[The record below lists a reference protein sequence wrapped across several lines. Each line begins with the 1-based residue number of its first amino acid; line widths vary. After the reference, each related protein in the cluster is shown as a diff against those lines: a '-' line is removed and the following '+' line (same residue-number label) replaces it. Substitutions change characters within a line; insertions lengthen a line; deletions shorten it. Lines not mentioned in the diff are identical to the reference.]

1 MDDTKYWNELTG
13 TQGVSELLDLDI
25 DRTDLVGSPAIGR
38 KFLLLKSNDGEHQN
52 TEVKKEEY
60 MDKLIEVLKGLIAHA
75 DNSDFADQAVD
86 VLDRL
91 QKSENEED
99 VNGLLNDLEAAFGE
113 SDTITKEQ
121 FGEWATKAEALI
133 VKDED
138 EDEEEEEVIEP
149 DPVEKSEDE
158 ESDEEEAEEEEED
171 VMDNEIEKSLSEK
184 IEKQA
189 AELKL
194 AKADLRK
201 QQVEIESLR
210 VEKQRK
216 ELVEKASNDLSHLGK
231 ASDEIGDLLMS
242 LRLAGVPDKIFD
254 GVYGLLKSNS
264 EMIKQ
269 SGFFNEF
276 GTSIE
281 EDESDPHVK
290 TMKSAKELVA
300 KGDFPTVA
308 QAYASIYKE
317 DPSAFDA
324 EE

>member
-1 MDDTKYWNELTG
+1 MDETKYWSELTG
-13 TQGVSELLDLDI
+13 THDVTELLDI
-25 DRTDLVGSPAIGR
+25 NVDRADLVSSPAIGR
-38 KFLLLKSNDGEHQN
+38 RFIMLKSNETEHHN
-52 TEVKKEEY
+52 TEVLKEDD
-60 MDKLIEVLKGLIAHA
+60 MDKIIEVLKGLIAHA

-121 FGEWATKAEALI
+121 FGEWATKAEELI

-149 DPVEKSEDE
+149 DPVEKSEE
-158 ESDEEEAEEEEED
+158 DEEEEEEEED
-171 VMDNEIEKSLSEK
+171 EVDNEIEKSLSEK

-276 GTSIE
+276 GTSVE

>member
-13 TQGVSELLDLDI
+13 ERGVSELLDIDV
-25 DRTDLVGSPAIGR
+25 DRTDLVSSPAIGR
-38 KFLLLKSNDGEHQN
+38 RFIMLKSNELTHEN

-60 MDKLIEVLKGLIAHA
+60 MDKLIEVLKGFIEQA
-75 DNSDFADQAVD
+75 DNSEFADKAVD
-86 VLDRL
+86 LFDRL
-91 QKSENEED
+91 EKSENDEEA
-99 VNGLLNDLEAAFGE
+99 NGLLKELEEAFGE

-121 FGEWATKAEALI
+121 FGEWATKAEELI
-133 VKDED
+133 VKDEE

-149 DPVEKSEDE
+149 DPVEKSEE
-158 ESDEEEAEEEEED
+158 DEEEEEEEED
-171 VMDNEIEKSLSEK
+171 EVDNEIEKSLSEK

-276 GTSIE
+276 GTSVE

-317 DPSAFDA
+317 DPSAFEA

>member
-1 MDDTKYWNELTG
+1 MDETKYWSELIG
-13 TQGVSELLDLDI
+13 ERNVSELLDIDV
-25 DRTDLVGSPAIGR
+25 DRTDLVSSPAIGR
-38 KFLLLKSNDGEHQN
+38 RFIMLKSNETTHQN

-60 MDKLIEVLKGLIAHA
+60 MDKLIEVLKGFIEQA
-75 DNSDFADQAVD
+75 DNSEFADKAVD
-86 VLDRL
+86 LFDRL
-91 QKSENEED
+91 EKSENDEEA
-99 VNGLLNDLEAAFGE
+99 NGLLKELEEAFGE

-158 ESDEEEAEEEEED
+158 ESDEEEAEEEEEE
-171 VMDNEIEKSLSEK
+171 VDNEIEKSLSEK

-194 AKADLRK
+194 AKADIRK

-276 GTSIE
+276 GTSVE

-308 QAYASIYKE
+308 QAYASLYKE
-317 DPSAFDA
+317 DPSAFDS

>member
-13 TQGVSELLDLDI
+13 ERGVSELLDIDV
-25 DRTDLVGSPAIGR
+25 DRTDLVSSPAIGR
-38 KFLLLKSNDGEHQN
+38 RFIMLKSNELTHEN

-60 MDKLIEVLKGLIAHA
+60 MDKLIEVLKGFIEQA
-75 DNSDFADQAVD
+75 DNSEFADKAVD
-86 VLDRL
+86 LFDRL
-91 QKSENEED
+91 EKSENDEEA
-99 VNGLLNDLEAAFGE
+99 NGLLKELEEAFGE
-113 SDTITKEQ
+113 NDTITKEQ

-133 VKDED
+133 VEKTKSVEPVVV
-138 EDEEEEEVIEP
+138 EPVVKEEPVVVEP
-149 DPVEKSEDE
+149 VVVEPAIT
-158 ESDEEEAEEEEED
+158 ES
-171 VMDNEIEKSLSEK
+171 VEKSLSEK

-276 GTSIE
+276 GTSVE

-317 DPSAFDA
+317 DPSAFEA